1 MPSEPP
7 PKPDTIPGSP
17 GVPAEGQDERR
28 EFRRAVLDKQVLIDD
43 DRVPQPLR
51 ARNVSGGGIAVD
63 ASVVLEVGS
72 VVEVY
77 FELPIGVAIEA
88 RAEVVRVDGGT
99 MALRFLELAHDQE
112 VALRSYCR
120 LSGLHR
126 LEVPIRHEE

>member
-1 MPSEPP
+1 VS
-7 PKPDTIPGSP
+7 
-17 GVPAEGQDERR
+17 AEGQDERR
-28 EFRRAVLDKQVLIDD
+28 EFRRAVLDKQVLIDH

-126 LEVPIRHEE
+126 LEVPIRREE